1 MTSNPPLPDPGILS
15 LIYICVQAMH
25 ELVMFCP
32 LQYYFRANKY
42 MLKLFLQILLFFFYV
57 QIDVTTHLI
66 VITLTYNK
74 LLFKLLFFNYICCF
88 LDPLKHN
95 WINLGN

>member
-42 MLKLFLQILLFFFYV
+42 MLKLFLQILLFFFFYV

-74 LLFKLLFFNYICCF
+74 LLFKLLFFKLYLLVF
-88 LDPLKHN
+88 RPLKTQLN
-95 WINLGN
+95 